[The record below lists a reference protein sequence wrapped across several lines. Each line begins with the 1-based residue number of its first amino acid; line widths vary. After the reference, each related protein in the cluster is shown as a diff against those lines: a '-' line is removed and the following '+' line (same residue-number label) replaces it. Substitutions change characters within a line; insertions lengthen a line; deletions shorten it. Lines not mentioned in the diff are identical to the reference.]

1 MVTFVQ
7 PILAD
12 TLLNG
17 VAFLAVVLVGYLLWL
32 RVHEKRQERKLR
44 KERERNRR
52 KHWGY
57 V

>member
-12 TLLNG
+12 ALLNG

-32 RVHEKRQERKLR
+32 RVHEKRQERRLQ